1 MRTEANKA
9 VIRRWYEQGVNQ
21 GQLEDVYDL
30 FHSDF
35 VGHGPEGDV
44 RGLEEGPIR
53 AVMALRSAF
62 PDIRLSIDDEIAEG
76 DRVVTR
82 WSATGTH
89 LGEFMGQAPTGKTI
103 TINAIYIY
111 RLEGGKIAELW
122 LSPDTLGLMVQ
133 LGVVPPPD

>member
-1 MRTEANKA
+1 MSAEENRA

-21 GQLEDVYDL
+21 GRLEDVYDL

-44 RGLEEGPIR
+44 IGLEEGPVR
-53 AVMALRSAF
+53 AVMTLRSAF
-62 PDIRLSIDDEIAEG
+62 PDIRLSIEDEVAEG
-76 DRVVTR
+76 DKVVTR
-82 WSATGTH
+82 WSAVGTH